1 MGTRRRGVTGHHSR
15 GRLRK
20 RITAREDE
28 YGKARKESQHVASS
42 KLDSTMVRQYR
53 GRLEPRSTPSRSSV
67 SKGKPMK
74 KFHSVPALAAF
85 FFFLHASSSL
95 SAEINVVWTSEVG
108 QFAPLWITKEAKLFE
123 KYGNTV
129 QLIFIQGASSAA
141 AALSS
146 DDAQV
151 GMFSPQVVISTPQLD
166 LVMFGRL
173 GNTMDNRVYGRK
185 GIKSI
190 KEVKRVAIS
199 RFGSNADFAAR
210 FLLQREGLRPDTDV
224 ALLQF
229 GNQSNRIAAVETN
242 NADAAMLT
250 PPMTL
255 MARKLGMTLL
265 LDASKLNIP
274 YSSLFFVAR
283 RPYIAKTRPE
293 LVNFTKA
300 MIEGVALYKSN
311 KEFAMKVLSKYMKV
325 QDRDVLEENFKE
337 YDFPLKPYP
346 SREYFELP
354 IQEVGKKDPKV
365 LKENPDRYTDLSLVK
380 ELESSGFIEKISQ
393 EYRVK

>member
-1 MGTRRRGVTGHHSR
+1 MNKI
-15 GRLRK
+15 LR
-20 RITAREDE
+20 I
-28 YGKARKESQHVASS
+28 
-42 KLDSTMVRQYR
+42 L
-53 GRLEPRSTPSRSSV
+53 
-67 SKGKPMK
+67 PMR
-74 KFHSVPALAAF
+74 
-85 FFFLHASSSL
+85 FFLAWFALNSAS
-95 SAEINVVWTSEVG
+95 ATAANMNVVWTSEVG
-108 QFAPLWITKEAKLFE
+108 QFAPLWVTKEAKLFE
-123 KYGNTV
+123 KYGNNV

-146 DDAQV
+146 GDAHV

-166 LVMFGRL
+166 MVMFGRL
-173 GNTMDNRVYGRK
+173 GNTMDNRVYARK

-199 RFGSNADFAAR
+199 RFVSNADFAAR
-210 FLLQREGLRPDTDV
+210 FLLQREGLRPDIDV
-224 ALLQF
+224 ALLQV
-229 GNQSNRIAAVETN
+229 GNQANRIAAVETN

-255 MARKLGMTLL
+255 QARKLGMTLL

-283 RPYIAKTRPE
+283 RPYLAKARAD

-300 MIEGVALYKSN
+300 MVEGVALYKSN

-325 QDRDVLEENFKE
+325 QDREVLDENFKE

-346 SREYFELP
+346 SREYFDLP

-380 ELESSGFIEKISQ
+380 ELESNGFIDKIAQ
-393 EYRVK
+393 EYKLK

>member
-1 MGTRRRGVTGHHSR
+1 
-15 GRLRK
+15 
-20 RITAREDE
+20 
-28 YGKARKESQHVASS
+28 
-42 KLDSTMVRQYR
+42 
-53 GRLEPRSTPSRSSV
+53 
-67 SKGKPMK
+67 MK
-74 KFHSVPALAAF
+74 KLLRILPIPFFVAWFALNTASATAANM
-85 FFFLHASSSL
+85 
-95 SAEINVVWTSEVG
+95 NVVWTSEVG
-108 QFAPLWITKEAKLFE
+108 QFAPLWVTKEAKLFE

-129 QLIFIQGASSAA
+129 DLIFIQGASSAA
-141 AALSS
+141 AALTSG
-146 DDAQV
+146 DAHV

-173 GNTMDNRVYGRK
+173 GNTMDNRVYARK

-190 KEVKRVAIS
+190 KEVKKIAIS

-210 FLLQREGLRPDTDV
+210 YLLQREGLKPDVDV
-224 ALLQF
+224 ALLQV
-229 GNQSNRIAAVETN
+229 GNQSNRIVAVETN

-255 MARKLGMTLL
+255 QARKLGMALL

-274 YSSLFFVAR
+274 YSSLMFVSR
-283 RPYIAKTRPE
+283 RPYLAKNRAD

-311 KEFAMKVLSKYMKV
+311 KEFSMKVLSKYMKV
-325 QDRDVLEENFKE
+325 QDREVLEENFRE

-346 SREYFELP
+346 AREYFELP

-365 LKENPDRYTDLSLVK
+365 LKENPERYSDMSLVK
-380 ELESSGFIEKISQ
+380 EIESSGFIDKVMQ
-393 EYRVK
+393 EYKVK

>member
-1 MGTRRRGVTGHHSR
+1 MAFVRRTF
-15 GRLRK
+15 RL
-20 RITAREDE
+20 IVLTLLLGLPTA
-28 YGKARKESQHVASS
+28 
-42 KLDSTMVRQYR
+42 
-53 GRLEPRSTPSRSSV
+53 V
-67 SKGKPMK
+67 S
-74 KFHSVPALAAF
+74 AAN
-85 FFFLHASSSL
+85 
-95 SAEINVVWTSEVG
+95 INVVWTSEVG
-108 QFAPLWITKEAKLFE
+108 QFAPLWVTKEAKLFE
-123 KYGNTV
+123 KYGNSV
-129 QLIFIQGASSAA
+129 ELIFIQGASSAA
-141 AALSS
+141 AALTSG
-146 DDAQV
+146 DAHV
-151 GMFSPQVVISTPQLD
+151 GMFSPQVVICTPQLE

-173 GNTMDNRVYGRK
+173 GNTMDNRVYVRK

-210 FLLQREGLRPDTDV
+210 YLLQREGLKPDIDV
-224 ALLQF
+224 ALLQV

-255 MARKLGMTLL
+255 QARKLGMTLL

-274 YSSLFFVAR
+274 YSSLMFVAR
-283 RPYIAKTRPE
+283 RPYLAKTRAE

-311 KEFAMKVLSKYMKV
+311 KEFSLKVLSKYMKV
-325 QDRDVLEENFKE
+325 QDREVLEENFKE

-346 SREYFELP
+346 AREYFELP

-365 LKENPDRYTDLSLVK
+365 LKENPERYADMSLVK
-380 ELESSGFIEKISQ
+380 EIESSGFIDKIMQ

>member
-1 MGTRRRGVTGHHSR
+1 MGVNRF
-15 GRLRK
+15 LRNF
-20 RITAREDE
+20 IVILVLL
-28 YGKARKESQHVASS
+28 HP
-42 KLDSTMVRQYR
+42 L
-53 GRLEPRSTPSRSSV
+53 PV
-67 SKGKPMK
+67 S
-74 KFHSVPALAAF
+74 AAN
-85 FFFLHASSSL
+85 
-95 SAEINVVWTSEVG
+95 INVVWTSEVG
-108 QFAPLWITKEAKLFE
+108 QFAPLWVTKEAKLFE
-123 KYGNTV
+123 KYGNHV

-146 DDAQV
+146 GDAHV
-151 GMFSPQVVISTPQLD
+151 GMFSPQVVISTPALE

-173 GNTMDNRVYGRK
+173 GNTMDNRVYGKK
-185 GIKSI
+185 GIKNI

-199 RFGSNADFAAR
+199 RYGSNADFAAR
-210 FLLQREGLRPDTDV
+210 FLLQREGLRPDIDV

-265 LDASKLNIP
+265 VDASKLNIP
-274 YSSLFFVAR
+274 YSSLFFVSR
-283 RPYIAKTRPE
+283 RPYLTKTRPE

-300 MIEGVALYKSN
+300 MIEGVAVYKAN
-311 KEFAMKVLSKYMKV
+311 KEFAMKVLAKYMKV
-325 QDRDVLEENFKE
+325 QDREILEENFRE
-337 YDFPLKPYP
+337 YDFPLRPYP

-365 LKENPDRYTDLSLVK
+365 LKENPERYTDMSLVK
-380 ELESSGFIEKISQ
+380 ELDSSGFIDKISQ
-393 EYRVK
+393 EHKVK

>member
-1 MGTRRRGVTGHHSR
+1 MIMIRFVLAVWAALLCFHGA
-15 GRLRK
+15 
-20 RITAREDE
+20 TAS
-28 YGKARKESQHVASS
+28 AAS
-42 KLDSTMVRQYR
+42 
-53 GRLEPRSTPSRSSV
+53 
-67 SKGKPMK
+67 
-74 KFHSVPALAAF
+74 
-85 FFFLHASSSL
+85 
-95 SAEINVVWTSEVG
+95 INVVWTSEVG
-108 QFAPLWITKEAKLFE
+108 QFAPLWVTKEAKLFE
-123 KYGNTV
+123 KYGNSV

-146 DDAQV
+146 GDAQV
-151 GMFSPQVVISTPQLD
+151 GMFSPQVVISTPALD

-173 GNTMDNRVYGRK
+173 GNTMDNRVYGKR

-210 FLLQREGLRPDTDV
+210 FLLQREGLRPDIDV
-224 ALLQF
+224 ALLQV
-229 GNQSNRIAAVETN
+229 GNQANRIAAVETN

-255 MARKLGMTLL
+255 QARKLGMTLL
-265 LDASKLNIP
+265 LDASKLSIP

-283 RPYIAKTRPE
+283 RSYMTKSRADM
-293 LVNFTKA
+293 VNFTKA

-325 QDRDVLEENFKE
+325 QDREILEENFRE
-337 YDFPLKPYP
+337 YDFPLRPYP

-365 LKENPDRYTDLSLVK
+365 LKENPERYTDMSLVK
-380 ELESSGFIEKISQ
+380 ELDSSGFIDKLAQ

>member
-1 MGTRRRGVTGHHSR
+1 MKNCHPV
-15 GRLRK
+15 LVF
-20 RITAREDE
+20 TAILFFSTVAP
-28 YGKARKESQHVASS
+28 AR
-42 KLDSTMVRQYR
+42 
-53 GRLEPRSTPSRSSV
+53 
-67 SKGKPMK
+67 
-74 KFHSVPALAAF
+74 
-85 FFFLHASSSL
+85 

-146 DDAQV
+146 GDAQV
-151 GMFSPQVVISTPQLD
+151 GMFSPQVVISTPALD

-173 GNTMDNRVYGRK
+173 GNSMDNRIFARK

-210 FLLQREGLRPDTDV
+210 FLLQREGLKPDIDV
-224 ALLQF
+224 ALLQV
-229 GNQSNRIAAVETN
+229 GNQSNRIVAVETN

-255 MARKLGMTLL
+255 QARKLGLTLL
-265 LDASKLNIP
+265 IDASKLNIP
-274 YSSLFFVAR
+274 YSSLMFVAR
-283 RPYIAKTRPE
+283 RPYLTKNRAD

-300 MIEGVALYKSN
+300 MIEGVAYYKAN
-311 KEFAMKVLSKYMKV
+311 KEFSLKVLAKYMKV
-325 QDRDVLEENFKE
+325 QDREVLEENFRE

-346 SREYFELP
+346 AREYYELP

-365 LKENPDRYTDLSLVK
+365 LKENPERYADMSLVK
-380 ELESSGFIEKISQ
+380 EIESSGFIDKVMQ

>member
-1 MGTRRRGVTGHHSR
+1 
-15 GRLRK
+15 
-20 RITAREDE
+20 
-28 YGKARKESQHVASS
+28 
-42 KLDSTMVRQYR
+42 
-53 GRLEPRSTPSRSSV
+53 
-67 SKGKPMK
+67 
-74 KFHSVPALAAF
+74 
-85 FFFLHASSSL
+85 
-95 SAEINVVWTSEVG
+95 
-108 QFAPLWITKEAKLFE
+108 
-123 KYGNTV
+123 
-129 QLIFIQGASSAA
+129 LIFIQGASSAA

-146 DDAQV
+146 GDAHI
-151 GMFSPQVVISTPQLD
+151 GMFSPQVVISTPALD

-173 GNTMDNRVYGRK
+173 GNTMDNRVYARK

-210 FLLQREGLRPDTDV
+210 YLLQREGLKPDIDV
-224 ALLQF
+224 ALLQV

-265 LDASKLNIP
+265 IDASKLSIP

-283 RPYIAKTRPE
+283 RPYLTNSRSE

-300 MIEGVALYKSN
+300 MIEGVAVYKSN

-325 QDRDVLEENFKE
+325 QDREVLEENFKE

-365 LKENPDRYTDLSLVK
+365 LKENPDRFTDLSLVK
-380 ELESSGFIEKISQ
+380 ELESSGFIDKISQ
-393 EYRVK
+393 EYKVK

>member
-1 MGTRRRGVTGHHSR
+1 MKVGLKVLSFAAIWFCVNVT
-15 GRLRK
+15 
-20 RITAREDE
+20 A
-28 YGKARKESQHVASS
+28 
-42 KLDSTMVRQYR
+42 
-53 GRLEPRSTPSRSSV
+53 V
-67 SKGKPMK
+67 S
-74 KFHSVPALAAF
+74 AANIF
-85 FFFLHASSSL
+85 
-95 SAEINVVWTSEVG
+95 VVWTSEVG
-108 QFAPLWITKEAKLFE
+108 QFAPLWVTKEAKLFE
-123 KYGNTV
+123 KYGNNV

-141 AALSS
+141 AALTSG
-146 DDAQV
+146 DAQV
-151 GMFSPQVVISTPQLD
+151 GMFSPQVVISTPALE

-173 GNTMDNRVYGRK
+173 GNTMDNRIYVRK

-190 KEVKRVAIS
+190 KEVKRIAIS

-265 LDASKLNIP
+265 IDASKLNIP
-274 YSSLFFVAR
+274 YSSLMFVAR
-283 RPYIAKTRPE
+283 KSYLAKMRPE

-300 MIEGVALYKSN
+300 MIEGVAVYKSN
-311 KEFAMKVLSKYMKV
+311 KEFALKVLAKYMKV
-325 QDRDVLEENFKE
+325 QDREVLEENFRE

-365 LKENPDRYTDLSLVK
+365 LKESPERFADMSLVK
-380 ELESSGFIEKISQ
+380 EIDASGFIDKVAQ
-393 EYRVK
+393 EHNVK

>member
-1 MGTRRRGVTGHHSR
+1 MKLRLKILTFAAIWFCVNVT
-15 GRLRK
+15 
-20 RITAREDE
+20 A
-28 YGKARKESQHVASS
+28 
-42 KLDSTMVRQYR
+42 
-53 GRLEPRSTPSRSSV
+53 V
-67 SKGKPMK
+67 S
-74 KFHSVPALAAF
+74 AANIF
-85 FFFLHASSSL
+85 
-95 SAEINVVWTSEVG
+95 VVWTSEVG
-108 QFAPLWITKEAKLFE
+108 QFAPLWVTKEAKLFE
-123 KYGNTV
+123 KYGNNV

-141 AALSS
+141 AALTSG
-146 DDAQV
+146 DAQV
-151 GMFSPQVVISTPQLD
+151 GMFSPQVVISTPALE

-173 GNTMDNRVYGRK
+173 GNTMDNRIYVRK

-190 KEVKRVAIS
+190 KEVKRIAIS

-265 LDASKLNIP
+265 IDASKLNIP
-274 YSSLFFVAR
+274 YSSLMFVAR
-283 RPYIAKTRPE
+283 KSYLAKMRPE

-300 MIEGVALYKSN
+300 MIEGVAVYKSN
-311 KEFAMKVLSKYMKV
+311 KEFALKVLAKYMKV
-325 QDRDVLEENFKE
+325 QDREVLEENFRE

-365 LKENPDRYTDLSLVK
+365 LKESPERFADMSLVK
-380 ELESSGFIEKISQ
+380 EIDASGFIDKVAQ
-393 EYRVK
+393 EHNVK

>member
-1 MGTRRRGVTGHHSR
+1 MTIIRQAL
-15 GRLRK
+15 RL
-20 RITAREDE
+20 ITFA
-28 YGKARKESQHVASS
+28 AVSIQT
-42 KLDSTMVRQYR
+42 ST
-53 GRLEPRSTPSRSSV
+53 
-67 SKGKPMK
+67 
-74 KFHSVPALAAF
+74 ALAAN
-85 FFFLHASSSL
+85 
-95 SAEINVVWTSEVG
+95 INVVWTSEVG
-108 QFAPLWITKEAKLFE
+108 QFAPLWVTKEAKLFE
-123 KYGNTV
+123 KYGNNV
-129 QLIFIQGASSAA
+129 ELIFIQGASLAA
-141 AALSS
+141 AALTSG
-146 DDAQV
+146 DAQV
-151 GMFSPQVVISTPQLD
+151 GMFSPQVVITNPGLE

-173 GNTMDNRVYGRK
+173 GNTMDNRVYGKK
-185 GIKSI
+185 GLKSI
-190 KEVKRVAIS
+190 KEVKRIAIS

-229 GNQSNRIAAVETN
+229 GNQSNRITAVETN

-274 YSSLFFVAR
+274 YSSLFFVSR
-283 RPYIAKTRPE
+283 RPYLTKTRPE

-325 QDRDVLEENFKE
+325 QDREVLEENFIE
-337 YDFPLKPYP
+337 YDFPLKPDP

-365 LKENPDRYTDLSLVK
+365 LKENPERYMDMSLVK
-380 ELESSGFIEKISQ
+380 EIDDSGFIDKLTR
-393 EYRVK
+393 EYKVK

>member
-1 MGTRRRGVTGHHSR
+1 M
-15 GRLRK
+15 K
-20 RITAREDE
+20 PARMLPIWF
-28 YGKARKESQHVASS
+28 ALLLMFQAA
-42 KLDSTMVRQYR
+42 
-53 GRLEPRSTPSRSSV
+53 PV
-67 SKGKPMK
+67 SG
-74 KFHSVPALAAF
+74 AN
-85 FFFLHASSSL
+85 
-95 SAEINVVWTSEVG
+95 INVVWTSEVG
-108 QFAPLWITKEAKLFE
+108 QFAPLWVTKEAKLFE
-123 KYGNTV
+123 KHGNNV
-129 QLIFIQGASSAA
+129 ELIFIQGASLAA
-141 AALSS
+141 AALTSG
-146 DDAQV
+146 DAQV
-151 GMFSPQVVISTPQLD
+151 GMFSPQVVITNPGLE
-166 LVMFGRL
+166 LTMFGRL
-173 GNTMDNRVYGRK
+173 GNTMDNRVYGKK

-190 KEVKRVAIS
+190 KEVKRIAIS

-210 FLLQREGLRPDTDV
+210 FLLQREGLRPETDV

-255 MARKLGMTLL
+255 QARKLGMTLL

-274 YSSLFFVAR
+274 YSSLFFVSR
-283 RPYIAKTRPE
+283 RPYLTKNRAE

-311 KEFAMKVLSKYMKV
+311 KEFALKVLAKYMKV
-325 QDRDVLEENFKE
+325 QDREILEENFRE

-354 IQEVGKKDPKV
+354 IQEVGKRDPKV

-380 ELESSGFIEKISQ
+380 ELESTGFIDKVSQ

>member
-1 MGTRRRGVTGHHSR
+1 MTNFYSV
-15 GRLRK
+15 LAL
-20 RITAREDE
+20 TAMLFF
-28 YGKARKESQHVASS
+28 STVA
-42 KLDSTMVRQYR
+42 
-53 GRLEPRSTPSRSSV
+53 PSR
-67 SKGKPMK
+67 
-74 KFHSVPALAAF
+74 
-85 FFFLHASSSL
+85 

-146 DDAQV
+146 GDAQV
-151 GMFSPQVVISTPQLD
+151 GMFSPQVVISTPALD
-166 LVMFGRL
+166 LLMFGRL
-173 GNTMDNRVYGRK
+173 GNSMDNRIFVRK

-190 KEVKRVAIS
+190 KDVKRVAIS

-210 FLLQREGLRPDTDV
+210 FLLQREGLKPDIDV
-224 ALLQF
+224 ALLQV
-229 GNQSNRIAAVETN
+229 GNQSNRIVAVETN

-255 MARKLGMTLL
+255 QARKLGLTLL
-265 LDASKLNIP
+265 IDASKLNIP
-274 YSSLFFVAR
+274 YSSLMFVAR
-283 RPYIAKTRPE
+283 RAYLTKNRAD

-300 MIEGVALYKSN
+300 MIEGVAYYKAN
-311 KEFAMKVLSKYMKV
+311 KEFSLKVLSKYMKV
-325 QDRDVLEENFKE
+325 QDREVLEENFRE

-346 SREYFELP
+346 AREYYELP

-365 LKENPDRYTDLSLVK
+365 LKENPERYADMSLVK
-380 ELESSGFIEKISQ
+380 EIESSGFIDKVMQ

>member
-1 MGTRRRGVTGHHSR
+1 
-15 GRLRK
+15 
-20 RITAREDE
+20 
-28 YGKARKESQHVASS
+28 
-42 KLDSTMVRQYR
+42 
-53 GRLEPRSTPSRSSV
+53 
-67 SKGKPMK
+67 MK
-74 KFHSVPALAAF
+74 NFHSVLAITAILF
-85 FFFLHASSSL
+85 FSMVAPSR

-146 DDAQV
+146 GDAQV
-151 GMFSPQVVISTPQLD
+151 GMFSPQVVISTPALD
-166 LVMFGRL
+166 LLMFGRL
-173 GNTMDNRVYGRK
+173 GNSMDNRIFARK

-190 KEVKRVAIS
+190 KEVKRIAIS

-210 FLLQREGLRPDTDV
+210 FLLQREGLKPDIDV
-224 ALLQF
+224 ALLQV
-229 GNQSNRIAAVETN
+229 GNQSNRIVAVETN

-255 MARKLGMTLL
+255 QARKLGLTLL
-265 LDASKLNIP
+265 IDASKLNIP
-274 YSSLFFVAR
+274 YSSLMFVAR
-283 RPYIAKTRPE
+283 RPYLTKNRAD

-300 MIEGVALYKSN
+300 MIEGVAYYKAN
-311 KEFAMKVLSKYMKV
+311 KEFSLKVLAKYMKV
-325 QDRDVLEENFKE
+325 QDREVLEENFRE

-346 SREYFELP
+346 AREYYELP

-365 LKENPDRYTDLSLVK
+365 LKENPERYADMSLVK
-380 ELESSGFIEKISQ
+380 EIESSGFIDKVMQ